1 MVLRLG
7 VVPCPEQKSTKK
19 RFFGRRGGNLVLSIS
34 ILRLG
39 NKLLLV
45 ACVFN

>member
-1 MVLRLG
+1 MVFRHG
-7 VVPCPEQKSTKK
+7 VVPCPLQKSTKK

-39 NKLLLV
+39 NELLFV